1 MNTKKIEE
9 IESFSAQEGTEIRQI
24 FSPVDTENVIRY
36 SLAHCTINPGNNSKP
51 HTMKTSEMYYIMQG
65 NGIMHIG
72 EEQKQVKQNEM
83 IFVPP
88 MSKQFL
94 ENNGKIDLIL
104 LCIVD
109 PAWRQEDEIS
119 E

>member
-1 MNTKKIEE
+1 MIIKKIDN
-9 IESFSAQEGTEIRQI
+9 IEAITGHEGTQIRQI
-24 FSPVDTENVIRY
+24 FSPTDTNNSIRY
-36 SLAHCTINPGNNSKP
+36 SVAHCTINPGNSSKP
-51 HTMKTSEMYYIMQG
+51 HTMKTSETYYIIQG

-72 EEQKQVKQNEM
+72 NEQRYVEQNEA
-83 IFVPP
+83 IFIPP

-94 ENNGKIDLIL
+94 ENNGNVDLIV

-119 E
+119 D